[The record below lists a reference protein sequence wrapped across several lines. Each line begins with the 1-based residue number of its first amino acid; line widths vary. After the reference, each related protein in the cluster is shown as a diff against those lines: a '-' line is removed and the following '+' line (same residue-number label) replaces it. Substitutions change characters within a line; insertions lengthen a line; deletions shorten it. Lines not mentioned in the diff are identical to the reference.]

1 MSLNAVFLC
10 DYPKGLKLQK
20 VKNVE
25 ITPRPFSQ
33 AGGNQTCQN
42 RREDVWF
49 NFKNFVSHKDSP
61 ETNLGLKTTKVYSAI
76 HFLAGI

>member
-42 RREDVWF
+42 RREDV
-49 NFKNFVSHKDSP
+49 
-61 ETNLGLKTTKVYSAI
+61 
-76 HFLAGI
+76 